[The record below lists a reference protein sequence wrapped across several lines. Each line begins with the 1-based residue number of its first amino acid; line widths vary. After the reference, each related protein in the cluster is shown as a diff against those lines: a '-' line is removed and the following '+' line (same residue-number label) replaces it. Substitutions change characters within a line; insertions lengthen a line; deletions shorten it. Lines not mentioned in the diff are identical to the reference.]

1 MFKGENYMRRNSY
14 LFIIILILLI
24 GCSMVTGCARGDQ
37 PSWGEIGKTM
47 TVRGVM
53 KGLVSSQYIYYF
65 VFDPDGN
72 ILTGPKDNPNTW
84 DNYYVARYDGGNF
97 YLKKPNG
104 TQTFINDA
112 SANDTTVTMTI
123 NLEELNSPSS
133 IEFMAVTT
141 DIQGNV
147 LDSLSNYKVLKIQY
161 QRFFS
166 FNDTTGE
173 PGESGADISRIE
185 VEVQF

>member
-1 MFKGENYMRRNSY
+1 MKRN
-14 LFIIILILLI
+14 LCLMIIGLVIIV
-24 GCSMVTGCARGDQ
+24 GCIASGCARGDQ

-97 YLKKPNG
+97 CLLYTSDAADDLLCVDLGGRRFIKKK
-104 TQTFINDA
+104 
-112 SANDTTVTMTI
+112 TT
-123 NLEELNSPSS
+123 
-133 IEFMAVTT
+133 
-141 DIQGNV
+141 
-147 LDSLSNYKVLKIQY
+147 
-161 QRFFS
+161 
-166 FNDTTGE
+166 
-173 PGESGADISRIE
+173 
-185 VEVQF
+185 

>member
-1 MFKGENYMRRNSY
+1 MNRK
-14 LFIIILILLI
+14 LLPIL
-24 GCSMVTGCARGDQ
+24 MVTILAISIIAVGCARGDQ

-47 TVRGVM
+47 TVRGIM
-53 KGLVSSQYIYYF
+53 KGLASSQYIYYF
-65 VFDPDGN
+65 VFDTDGN
-72 ILTGPKDNPNTW
+72 ILTGPKADPNTW

-97 YLKKPNG
+97 YLKKPDG
-104 TQTFINDA
+104 TQIFINDA
-112 SANDTTVTMTI
+112 SATDVTVTMTI
-123 NLEELNSPSS
+123 NLEDLNSPSS

-147 LDSLSNYKVLKIQY
+147 LDSLSNYRVLKIQY

-166 FNDTTGE
+166 FTDTTGE
-173 PGESGADISRIE
+173 TSESGADISRIE